1 MHAPLFYYSDESTL
15 LLGAWDVV
23 YLWQIIRE
31 VVTEGSKG
39 LAANSQVVVNTALVQ
54 TLTGEQRY

>member
-1 MHAPLFYYSDESTL
+1 MYASLFYYSDESTPA
-15 LLGAWDVV
+15 GSVGRC

-54 TLTGEQRY
+54 TLTGEECY